1 MTNRTTPKSL
11 KERGRSSEE
20 EWALRMEAARTE
32 ALRQAEAQRR
42 EREMLLARLDG
53 DAALADVL
61 QGFGLGA
68 DGIGVLHLVPLVE
81 LAWADGDVA
90 PRERDRIL
98 EMARLR
104 GVVPGSGPFERLRDW
119 LEARPDATFFREAS
133 RAIRAVLAKRPAEH
147 AERELRDLV
156 TDAWSVAAAAGGLFG
171 LRTVSPEE
179 RVLLARLADDLRFP
193 APASSGVRAA

>member
-1 MTNRTTPKSL
+1 MTKRTTTVL
-11 KERGRSSEE
+11 QERGRHGEE

-32 ALRQAEAQRR
+32 ALRQTEARRR
-42 EREMLLARLDG
+42 EREALVARLDG
-53 DAALADVL
+53 DEALADVL

-104 GVVPGSGPFERLRDW
+104 GVVPGSGPF
-119 LEARPDATFFREAS
+119 
-133 RAIRAVLAKRPAEH
+133 
-147 AERELRDLV
+147 
-156 TDAWSVAAAAGGLFG
+156 
-171 LRTVSPEE
+171 
-179 RVLLARLADDLRFP
+179 
-193 APASSGVRAA
+193 